1 MNKFANGKI
10 YMITCKTTD
19 KCYIGSTVT
28 SLKRRLINHEESH
41 ATYLS
46 GLSTY
51 ITAYSVLQGKNYHIE
66 LLQKYNCSS
75 RCELDQKEGFFIK
88 TLQCVNKHI
97 PYEGIKEG
105 YVADYTDRVVQ
116 RRFTCDCGSK
126 YTMHHK
132 LRHFKSKKHQK
143 FANEL

>member
-1 MNKFANGKI
+1 MVNPILLISQSNF
-10 YMITCKTTD
+10 TPELSKTRHLT
-19 KCYIGSTVT
+19 KSPNSSS
-28 SLKRRLINHEESH
+28 SLAVALP
-41 ATYLS
+41 
-46 GLSTY
+46 
-51 ITAYSVLQGKNYHIE
+51 V
-66 LLQKYNCSS
+66 
-75 RCELDQKEGFFIK
+75 FIK
-88 TLQCVNKHI
+88 KLQCVNKYI